1 MQNRVAKGEG
11 GEAASQ
17 EAEDE
22 EEMWAKLQFGLD
34 FQMYF
39 LSYEISL
46 SCKIMP
52 SSLLKGR
59 SETKTGCLN

>member
-34 FQMYF
+34 FHMIF

-46 SCKIMP
+46 SCKILP
-52 SSLLKGR
+52 LSLLKGHSKKKR
-59 SETKTGCLN
+59 GV